1 MKLSQFNV
9 VHEHNGS
16 LLIMNARTGGILS
29 LNPEYA
35 QKFKRI
41 QEGDVRD
48 ADDLVAGLI
57 RGGILVNEERDELGE
72 IRLQSRAA
80 RFANTAL
87 SLTIAPTMACN
98 FCCPYCYEKGQAYT
112 TMGEEVLTQLS
123 KFVKDYYP
131 GIASLSV
138 GWYGGEP
145 LLGMKM
151 IERIT
156 SDLKDVVGPTCEYSA
171 SIVTNGYLLTPDVA
185 RRLAACGVTSA
196 QVTIDGSKSDHD
208 SRRILHDGSPTY
220 ERILKNVKECAD
232 IIDISIRSNVDK
244 TNIEAAQEL
253 LDYLE
258 LNGLMNKVHFYLAP
272 VDDINQVCANDS
284 HCFTVKEFSYEET
297 EFYKRAIARGFKVQP
312 FGGTNFG
319 ICCAVGINSYVVD
332 PVGDLYKCWDDIGMK
347 ERRVGTIFEPPMLSK
362 NMINWMAYE
371 PDDPECQEC
380 FAFPMCMG
388 GCPNHALNG
397 EGKRCVSFR
406 YDAEQK
412 MLLSQ
417 MMNTAKRG
425 AGQNEADA

>member
-1 MKLSQFNV
+1 
-9 VHEHNGS
+9 
-16 LLIMNARTGGILS
+16 MNARTGGILS

-48 ADDLVAGLI
+48 ADDLVAELI

-232 IIDISIRSNVDK
+232 IIDISIRGNVDK

-258 LNGLMNKVHFYLAP
+258 LNGLMNKVHFYLALLT
-272 VDDINQVCANDS
+272 IS
-284 HCFTVKEFSYEET
+284 I
-297 EFYKRAIARGFKVQP
+297 R
-312 FGGTNFG
+312 
-319 ICCAVGINSYVVD
+319 YV
-332 PVGDLYKCWDDIGMK
+332 
-347 ERRVGTIFEPPMLSK
+347 RTT
-362 NMINWMAYE
+362 AT
-371 PDDPECQEC
+371 
-380 FAFPMCMG
+380 
-388 GCPNHALNG
+388 AL
-397 EGKRCVSFR
+397 
-406 YDAEQK
+406 
-412 MLLSQ
+412 L
-417 MMNTAKRG
+417 
-425 AGQNEADA
+425 

>member
-1 MKLSQFNV
+1 M
-9 VHEHNGS
+9 
-16 LLIMNARTGGILS
+16 
-29 LNPEYA
+29 
-35 QKFKRI
+35 
-41 QEGDVRD
+41 
-48 ADDLVAGLI
+48 
-57 RGGILVNEERDELGE
+57 
-72 IRLQSRAA
+72 
-80 RFANTAL
+80 
-87 SLTIAPTMACN
+87 
-98 FCCPYCYEKGQAYT
+98 
-112 TMGEEVLTQLS
+112 TQLS

-272 VDDINQVCANDS
+272 VDDINQVCANGS